1 MGATSSRSF
10 LRLFLKFEF
19 AAIFR
24 EVAAVDSEEAKGS
37 TAMECERCF
46 SLGCGAG
53 MVEVGRGGGNIW
65 MEGVAPMKGEV
76 PAEGKVRKRVSNNLA
91 CNHNS
96 KISD

>member
-24 EVAAVDSEEAKGS
+24 EVAAVDSEEANGS

-46 SLGCGAG
+46 SLGAERAA
-53 MVEVGRGGGNIW
+53 VERGGGNIW

-76 PAEGKVRKRVSNNLA
+76 PAEGKVRKRVSNNFL